1 MKASLK
7 LKALV
12 GGALLFAAGSAFAN
26 TALDAGAGSIF
37 VNLWDQTN
45 GTSFIYDTGLNQ
57 STFNGSTSS
66 VNVNLA
72 SDPNWTAFV
81 AGITGGLTG
90 TSDTI
95 TYNVVAVGLNT
106 VFTTGG
112 ATPSGVFNSKLNQA
126 DGNGA
131 TLVSEA
137 NSISSTTTNSAY
149 ATPTNGSPSA
159 GGGVWGVA
167 DPQWGSNLKTVA
179 NTSLGTAL
187 NFYSI
192 TFGTGSHTA
201 SNIRA
206 TIVTF
211 ANTWLLDSAG
221 NLTYNNTVAPI
232 PVPAPLGLLLA
243 GLALMGV
250 IARRRKTG
258 DTDFGGAAA

>member
-26 TALDAGAGSIF
+26 TSLDPVGGSIF

-45 GTSFIYDTGLNQ
+45 NTSFIYDTGLNQ
-57 STFNGSTSS
+57 STFNGSTSV

-90 TSDTI
+90 TTDTI
-95 TYNVVAVGLNT
+95 TYNVVSAGANAVY
-106 VFTTGG
+106 TTGFS
-112 ATPSGVFNSKLNQA
+112 APTTIYNTKM
-126 DGNGA
+126 NGA
-131 TLVSEA
+131 LNNGIGVA
-137 NSISSTTTNSAY
+137 NSANAVTSTTTTSAY
-149 ATPTNGSPSA
+149 ATASSGPNA
-159 GGGVWGVA
+159 VWGVA
-167 DPQWGSNLKTVA
+167 SPGWNANLKVIA
-179 NTSLGTAL
+179 DAALGTAL
-187 NFYSI
+187 NFYSL
-192 TFGTGSHTA
+192 TFGSTNHT
-201 SNIRA
+201 SA
-206 TIVTF
+206 TTKTIIATF

-221 NLTYNNTVAPI
+221 NLTYNNTVAPV